1 MEITVQ
7 ELLQGKPTII
17 KNKEFFQ
24 TRNYVEPFLEK
35 MSKIT
40 EDFRVQV
47 RTPDQITVSKDI

>member
-40 EDFRVQV
+40 
-47 RTPDQITVSKDI
+47 